1 MSQSATVFAPI
12 LRQLLRLSQN
22 RRDKKPRG
30 RARDRFCQVKN
41 SLVSRA
47 NDCAR
52 NYLLRARVTRDAND
66 VTPICPTISL
76 RSRGNQYNDAFLS
89 SVKLLRSARTNR
101 DPRTRESIH
110 HQ

>member
-1 MSQSATVFAPI
+1 MTKILNTRNGSELRRMVYQLLQVRFHHATVAIAP
-12 LRQLLRLSQN
+12 
-22 RRDKKPRG
+22 
-30 RARDRFCQVKN
+30 
-41 SLVSRA
+41 VSRA